1 MWINSQGQIYA
12 GDCIPGDK
20 AATAAQVAAWQTP
33 ITLSQYESAVQN
45 NLDAYAET
53 WGYNNLLSAASYANS
68 TVAQYKADATALI
81 AWRDA
86 TWQMVESLQA
96 QLADGTVQLPATS
109 AAFLAMLPAAPAR
122 PVTVTVT

>member
-12 GDCIPGDK
+12 GDCVPGDR
-20 AATAAQVAAWQTP
+20 AATAAEVAAWQTP
-33 ITLSQYESAVQN
+33 ITLAQYEAAVQT
-45 NLDAYAET
+45 NLDTFAQT
-53 WGYNNLLSAASYANS
+53 WGYNNLLSAASYASS

-96 QLADGTVQLPATS
+96 QLTDGTVQLPATA
-109 AAFLAMLPAAPAR
+109 AAFLAMLPDAPAR
-122 PVTVTVT
+122 PVVTTT